1 MVIFARDKRKREG
14 DATGNRHR
22 SRRGGNRMRAHP
34 LSLVEGPLRL
44 LDGNFPHRDAM
55 REIAEHN
62 IERALLC

>member
-1 MVIFARDKRKREG
+1 
-14 DATGNRHR
+14 
-22 SRRGGNRMRAHP
+22 MRAHP